1 MDRFCVVVILLLYAS
16 INAFTQNNDRTLG
29 QIKIESCFDADSL
42 KYIEVCRHD
51 SIVIYSKYFSR
62 KGDTISVYK
71 WNMLHSSIEK
81 IQKKIKANF
90 DYNTPE
96 VRGRAILL
104 LIFDCEK
111 EIFELRIIRGITKE
125 FDNALGLAIRKTE
138 EELIPLC
145 PYGCKEAIVSPF
157 PIKIY

>member
-1 MDRFCVVVILLLYAS
+1 MNRLCVLLIFLLCTYITAISQNS
-16 INAFTQNNDRTLG
+16 IKSLCLT
-29 QIKIESCFDADSL
+29 KIENRFDIDSL
-42 KYIEVCRHD
+42 KYVEVGSRD
-51 SIVIYSKYFSR
+51 STVVYSKYFSR

-90 DYNTPE
+90 DYKTPE
-96 VRGRAILL
+96 VHGRAIIL